1 MHREF
6 DPADQPF
13 APRPHLGL
21 YLLTAVVAG
30 LLAADLWPP
39 FAEWLRTLG
48 LDLPSWQS
56 RQVYGF
62 RFALIAA
69 VIGGAKALY
78 GSLERLT
85 EGKVGADLAIAV
97 ACIAAILIGEPVV
110 AAEVVVIAL
119 VGECLEAVTFDRTQ
133 RALRKLA
140 ELFPTRCWVLRD
152 GQEVRAFTSE
162 LRVGDKVVVKPG
174 GKIPVDG
181 VVLDGRSAVDTS
193 ALTGESVPADR
204 GPGDEVLAGS
214 VNQLGALTVEAKKVA
229 KQTVA
234 GQVIE
239 FTAAALKDKGPGER
253 LADRMARYFLPAV
266 LGLALLTFAFHVYL
280 QMGPVGPDGMRLGFW
295 AAARVAAYP
304 TLAVLVVACPC
315 PLILA
320 TPTAVVAALGRLA
333 GTGVLIKGGSALERL
348 AGVTAFAFDKTGT
361 LTEGKLELGDVL
373 PLGSVTADEL
383 LRTAASAEQASEHPV
398 ARLVVEEA
406 RRRNLPL
413 DAIDAFQAHPG
424 AGVTATAGG
433 SAVAVG
439 TRRFLEG
446 LGIATPPEAALLD
459 QLDATGQTAL
469 LVAKDGAV
477 IGAIGA
483 RDRLRPEAAGVL
495 ADLRDL
501 GIAPLA
507 LLTGDR
513 EPVARAVAA
522 QLPLT
527 EVHAELLPTQK
538 AEWVAHFSPSPLEGE
553 GRGGGAEA
561 PTGPERR
568 PPLARLTPHSNP
580 PPQGGR
586 EQEPPPATAFV
597 GDGVN
602 DAPALARAAV
612 GIAIGSGTEIA
623 AEAGDV
629 VMMGDPLRPL
639 PLLVRLSR
647 QTVRV
652 IRQNIVWFGFGVN
665 LAGVALAGWLWPLL
679 AGSAG
684 WYEQSPLV
692 AVLFHQLGSLAVLAN
707 SMRLLA
713 FERTADSPTARKVRD
728 ALRTADAWVGRLSAD
743 ELLHEAAHRWKPIA
757 ATIAALVVV
766 GWLLSGLVQVNAD
779 EVAVVQRFGAVRA
792 DLPPG
797 LHVRFP
803 WPVESVTKLRP
814 AEVRVV
820 EVGFRVLPEE
830 KLKLLRQTR
839 AEQQKLRR
847 SGAPSDAGMTW
858 SAAHAEGAVRLTD
871 ESLLITGD
879 GNLVELLATV
889 RYSVSDPRRFLFAS
903 RDADAVIRSAA
914 ESVFR
919 ELAAGQP
926 FLDLLTANRAAF
938 EARAE
943 KRLTDRLAEVAPHGL
958 GVELR
963 GLTVHDLH
971 PPQEVVASY
980 HAVAEAIQRRDKAVN
995 EAEAEATRTRRRAE
1009 EEALR
1014 TVRQAEAEAAGKVA
1028 EAAAARD
1035 AFLAWAKA
1043 RSALPP
1049 DVEANL
1055 AAELESKVR
1064 AGQDRAAAT
1073 KELDARRQQLLAARR
1088 LLTDLRLSL
1097 DAVVLALRGR
1107 DKVLIDA
1114 DLPGKRHLLLMDPE
1128 TSKLPPV
1135 ALPPRPDQRGP

>member
-21 YLLTAVVAG
+21 YLLAAVVAG

-39 FAEWLRTLG
+39 LADWLRTLG

-56 RQVYGF
+56 REIFGF
-62 RFALIAA
+62 RLALIAA

-152 GQEVRAFTSE
+152 GQEVRVFTSE
-162 LRVGDKVVVKPG
+162 LQVGDKVVVKPG
-174 GKIPVDG
+174 GKVPVDG

-193 ALTGESVPADR
+193 ALTGESVPADK

-214 VNQLGALTVEAKKVA
+214 VNQLGALTVEARKVA

-239 FTAAALKDKGPGER
+239 FTAAALRDKGATER

-280 QMGPVGPDGMRLGFW
+280 QMGPVGPDGKKLGFW
-295 AAARVAAYP
+295 TAARVAAYP

-320 TPTAVVAALGRLA
+320 TPAAVVAALGRLA

-361 LTEGKLELGDVL
+361 LTEGKLELGDLL
-373 PLGSVTADEL
+373 PLGPTTADEL
-383 LRTAASAEQASEHPV
+383 LRTAASAEQASEHPI
-398 ARLVVEEA
+398 ARLVVDEA
-406 RRRNLPL
+406 RRRSLPL
-413 DAIDAFQAHPG
+413 EAVEGFQAHPG

-439 TRRFLEG
+439 TRRFLEARG
-446 LGIATPPEAALLD
+446 VEIPPEASGLLD
-459 QLDATGQTAL
+459 QLDRGGQTAL
-469 LVAKDGAV
+469 LVAKDGVV

-513 EPVARAVAA
+513 EPVARTVAA

-527 EVHAELLPTQK
+527 EVHAELLPAQK
-538 AEWVAHFSPSPLEGE
+538 AAWIEASE
-553 GRGGGAEA
+553 GRQA
-561 PTGPERR
+561 PERDSPR
-568 PPLARLTPHSNP
+568 GANAPRSPGSV
-580 PPQGGR
+580 
-586 EQEPPPATAFV
+586 AFV

-652 IRQNIVWFGFGVN
+652 IHQNIVWFGFGVN

-692 AVLFHQLGSLAVLAN
+692 AVLYHQIGSLAVLLN

-713 FERTADSPTARKVRD
+713 FERTADSPAARRVRD
-728 ALRTADAWVGRLSAD
+728 TLRAADAWVGRLSAD
-743 ELLHEAAHRWKPIA
+743 DLLHEAAHHWKPIA
-757 ATIAALVVV
+757 AGLAALIAV
-766 GWLLSGLVQVNAD
+766 GWLLSGLVQVNAN

-792 DLPPG
+792 DLMPG

-830 KLKLLRQTR
+830 KLKLLQQART
-839 AEQQKLRR
+839 EQQKLRR
-847 SGAPSDAGMTW
+847 PGMSSEAGMTW

-889 RYSVSDPRRFLFAS
+889 RYSVSDPRRYLFAS
-903 RDADAVIRSAA
+903 RDPDAVIRSAA

-943 KRLTDRLAEVAPHGL
+943 KRLTDRLAEVAPDGL
-958 GVELR
+958 GIALQ

-1028 EAAAARD
+1028 EASAARD

-1043 RSALPP
+1043 RSTLPP

-1064 AGQDRAAAT
+1064 AGQDRAAAM
-1073 KELDARRQQLLAARR
+1073 KELDARRQQLLASRR
-1088 LLTDLRLSL
+1088 FLTDLRLSL
-1097 DAVVLALRGR
+1097 GAVVLVLRGR

-1128 TSKLPPV
+1128 TPKLPPV
-1135 ALPPRPDQRGP
+1135 ALPPSGPDQRGP

>member
-13 APRPHLGL
+13 APRPALGL

-30 LLAADLWPP
+30 LLVADLWPP
-39 FAEWLRTLG
+39 LADWLRTLG
-48 LDLPSWQS
+48 LDLPSWRS
-56 RQVYGF
+56 REVYGF

-97 ACIAAILIGEPVV
+97 ATIAAILIGEPLV

-152 GQEVRAFTSE
+152 GQEVRVFTTE
-162 LRVGDKVVVKPG
+162 LQVGDKVVVKPG
-174 GKIPVDG
+174 GKVPADG
-181 VVLDGRSAVDTS
+181 VVLDGRSTLDTS
-193 ALTGESVPADR
+193 ALTGESVPIDK

-239 FTAAALKDKGPGER
+239 FTAAALKDKGSQER

-266 LGLALLTFAFHVYL
+266 LLLTLVTFAFHVYM
-280 QMGPVGPDGMRLGFW
+280 QSGPVGPDGRPLGFW
-295 AAARVAAYP
+295 SAARVAAYP
-304 TLAVLVVACPC
+304 ALAVLVVACPC

-320 TPTAVVAALGRLA
+320 TPAAVVAALGRLA

-373 PLGSVTADEL
+373 PLGVTADEL
-383 LRTAASAEQASEHPV
+383 LRTAASAEQASEHPI
-398 ARLVVEEA
+398 ARLVVDEA

-413 DAIDAFQAHPG
+413 DEVGAFQAQPG
-424 AGVTATAGG
+424 AGVTAAVGR
-433 SAVAVG
+433 SAVVVG
-439 TRRFLEG
+439 TRRLLEER
-446 LGIATPPEAALLD
+446 GIAIPDAAAPLLE
-459 QLDATGQTAL
+459 QLDAAGQTSL
-469 LVAKDGAV
+469 LVARDSVV
-477 IGAIGA
+477 IGAVGA
-483 RDRLRPEAAGVL
+483 RDRLRSEAAGVL

-501 GIAPLA
+501 GIAPIA

-527 EVHAELLPTQK
+527 EVHAELLPAQK
-538 AEWVAHFSPSPLEGE
+538 AEWVA
-553 GRGGGAEA
+553 
-561 PTGPERR
+561 
-568 PPLARLTPHSNP
+568 RLTPHPNP

-586 EQEPPPATAFV
+586 EQDNDPSRPHALTPSRLTAFV
-597 GDGVN
+597 GDGIN
-602 DAPALARAAV
+602 DAPALARASV

-647 QTVRV
+647 QTAR
-652 IRQNIVWFGFGVN
+652 IIHQNILWFGFGVN
-665 LAGVALAGWLWPLL
+665 LAGVVLTGWLWPLF
-679 AGSAG
+679 ARSAA
-684 WYEQSPLV
+684 WYEMSPLV
-692 AVLFHQLGSLAVLAN
+692 AVLYHQIGSLAVLVN

-713 FERTADSPTARKVRD
+713 FERTADSPTARRVRD
-728 ALRTADAWVGRLSAD
+728 AFRSADAWVGRLSAD
-743 ELLHEAAHRWKPIA
+743 DLLHEVAHRWKPIA
-757 ATIAALVVV
+757 AAVVGLLLV

-779 EVAVVQRFGAVRA
+779 EVGVVQRFGAVRA
-792 DLPPG
+792 NLPPG

-803 WPVESVTKLRP
+803 WPVETVSKLRP
-814 AEVRVV
+814 AETRVV
-820 EVGFRVLPEE
+820 EVGFRTLSEE
-830 KLKLLRQTR
+830 KLKLLQQART
-839 AEQQKLRR
+839 EQQKLR
-847 SGAPSDAGMTW
+847 GSDATW
-858 SAAHAEGAVRLTD
+858 SAAHAEGIARLTD

-889 RYSVSDPRRFLFAS
+889 RYTVSDPRQYLFGT
-903 RDADAVIRSAA
+903 RDVDAVIRSAV

-919 ELAAGQP
+919 ELTAGQP
-926 FLDLLTANRAAF
+926 FLDLLTANRATF

-943 KRLTDRLAEVAPHGL
+943 ARLRDRLAEVAPDGL

-980 HAVAEAIQRRDKAVN
+980 HQVAEAIQRRDKAVN
-995 EAEAEATRTRRRAE
+995 EAEAEATRTRRRAG

-1014 TVRQAEAEAAGKVA
+1014 MVRQAEAAAAAKVA
-1028 EAAAARD
+1028 EATAARD
-1035 AFLAWAKA
+1035 VFLSWAAA

-1049 DVEANL
+1049 EDEVRL
-1055 AAELESKVR
+1055 KSELESKLR
-1064 AGQDRAAAT
+1064 AGQDRLSAEREFES
-1073 KELDARRQQLLAARR
+1073 KRRELLASRR
-1088 LLTDLRLSL
+1088 FLTDLRLSL
-1097 DAVVLALRGR
+1097 DAVVQVLRGR

-1114 DLPGKRHLLLMDPE
+1114 ADLPGRRHLFLMDPQ
-1128 TSKLPPV
+1128 TPTLPPV
-1135 ALPPRPDQRGP
+1135 AFPPRGPDQREP

>member
-13 APRPHLGL
+13 APRPALGL
-21 YLLTAVVAG
+21 YLLTALVAA
-30 LLAADLWPP
+30 LLVADLWPLLTD
-39 FAEWLRTLG
+39 WLRTLG
-48 LDLPSWQS
+48 LDLPSWRS
-56 RQVYGF
+56 REVYGY

-85 EGKVGADLAIAV
+85 EGKVGADLAIAIAAV
-97 ACIAAILIGEPVV
+97 AAILIGEPLV

-119 VGECLEAVTFDRTQ
+119 VGECLEAFTFDRT
-133 RALRKLA
+133 RHALRKLA

-152 GQEVRAFTSE
+152 GQEVRVFTTE
-162 LRVGDKVVVKPG
+162 LQVGDRVVVKPG
-174 GKIPVDG
+174 GKVPVDG
-181 VVLDGRSAVDTS
+181 VVLDGRSTLDAS
-193 ALTGESVPADR
+193 ALTGESVPVDR

-214 VNQLGALTVEAKKVA
+214 VNQLGALTVEARKVA

-239 FTAAALKDKGPGER
+239 LTAAALRDKGTQER

-266 LGLALLTFAFHVYL
+266 LALAAVTFAFHVYM
-280 QMGPVGPDGMRLGFW
+280 QSGPVGPDARPLGFW
-295 AAARVAAYP
+295 SAARVAAYP
-304 TLAVLVVACPC
+304 ALAVLVVACPC
-315 PLILA
+315 PLVLA
-320 TPTAVVAALGRLA
+320 TPAAVVAALGRLA

-361 LTEGKLELGDVL
+361 LTEGRLELGDVL
-373 PLGSVTADEL
+373 PLDVPADEL
-383 LRTAASAEQASEHPV
+383 LRVAASAEQASEHPL
-398 ARLVVEEA
+398 ARVVVDEA
-406 RRRNLPL
+406 RRRDLPL
-413 DAIDAFQAHPG
+413 DEVGAFQAHPG
-424 AGVTATAGG
+424 AGVTATVGR
-433 SAVAVG
+433 SAVVVG
-439 TRRFLEG
+439 TLRLLEERG
-446 LGIATPPEAALLD
+446 VAIPDEAAALLT
-459 QLDATGQTAL
+459 QLDAAGQTSL
-469 LVAKDGAV
+469 LVARDGVV
-477 IGAIGA
+477 IGAVGA

-501 GIAPLA
+501 GISPIT

-513 EPVARAVAA
+513 EPVAKAIAA

-527 EVHAELLPTQK
+527 EVHAELLPAQK
-538 AEWVAHFSPSPLEGE
+538 AEWVQAS
-553 GRGGGAEA
+553 
-561 PTGPERR
+561 
-568 PPLARLTPHSNP
+568 
-580 PPQGGR
+580 GGR
-586 EQEPPPATAFV
+586 QPPEVGQPRGTDAPRSPGSTAFV
-597 GDGVN
+597 GDGIN

-639 PLLVRLSR
+639 PMLVRLSR
-647 QTVRV
+647 QTVRI
-652 IRQNIVWFGFGVN
+652 IRQNILWFGFGVN
-665 LAGVALAGWLWPLL
+665 LAGVVLTGWLWPLF
-679 AGSAG
+679 AGSAE
-684 WYEQSPLV
+684 WYEKSPLI
-692 AVLFHQLGSLAVLAN
+692 AVLYHQIGSLAVLLN

-713 FERTADSPTARKVRD
+713 FERTVESPAARRLRD
-728 ALRTADAWVGRLSAD
+728 TFRTADAWVGRLSAD

-757 ATIAALVVV
+757 AAVAGLLLV

-779 EVAVVQRFGAVRA
+779 EVGVVQRFGAVRA
-792 DLPPG
+792 DLTPG

-803 WPVESVTKLRP
+803 WPVETVTKLRP
-814 AEVRVV
+814 AEPRAV
-820 EVGFRVLPEE
+820 EIGFRVLPEE
-830 KLKLLRQTR
+830 RLKLLQQAR

-847 SGAPSDAGMTW
+847 PGVAADTGMTW
-858 SAAHAEGAVRLTD
+858 TAAHVEGVARLTD

-889 RYSVSDPRRFLFAS
+889 RYTVSDPRQYLFGT

-938 EARAE
+938 EARADA
-943 KRLTDRLAEVAPHGL
+943 RLRDRLSRVVPDGL
-958 GVELR
+958 GVEVQ

-980 HAVAEAIQRRDKAVN
+980 HAVAEAIQRRDKTIN

-1009 EEALR
+1009 EVALR
-1014 TVRQAEAEAAGKVA
+1014 TVRQAEAAAAGKTA

-1049 DVEANL
+1049 EDEVRL
-1055 AAELESKVR
+1055 KSELESKLR
-1064 AGQDRAAAT
+1064 AGQDRLAAEREINAKRT
-1073 KELDARRQQLLAARR
+1073 ELLASRR
-1088 LLTDLRLSL
+1088 FLTDLRLSL
-1097 DAVVLALRGR
+1097 DAVVQVLRGR

-1114 DLPGKRHLLLMDPE
+1114 ADLPGRRHLLLMDPE
-1128 TSKLPPV
+1128 TPKLPPV
-1135 ALPPRPDQRGP
+1135 AFPPKEP

>member
-1 MHREF
+1 MHRQF

-21 YLLTAVVAG
+21 YLLAAVVTG

-39 FAEWLRTLG
+39 LADWLRTLG
-48 LDLPSWQS
+48 LDLPSWRS
-56 RQVYGF
+56 REIFGF

-78 GSLERLT
+78 GSLDRLT

-97 ACIAAILIGEPVV
+97 AAIAAILIGEPVV

-119 VGECLEAVTFDRTQ
+119 VGECLEAATFDRTQ

-152 GQEVRAFTSE
+152 GQEVRVFTTE
-162 LRVGDKVVVKPG
+162 LQVGDRVVVKPG
-174 GKIPVDG
+174 GKVPVDG

-193 ALTGESVPADR
+193 ALTGESVPVDK

-214 VNQLGALTVEAKKVA
+214 VNQLGALTVEARKVA

-239 FTAAALKDKGPGER
+239 FTAAALRDKGPAER

-280 QMGPVGPDGMRLGFW
+280 QMGPVGPDGRKLGFW

-320 TPTAVVAALGRLA
+320 TPAAVVAALGRLA

-373 PLGSVTADEL
+373 PLGPATADDL
-383 LRTAASAEQASEHPV
+383 LRAAASAEQASEHPI
-398 ARLVVEEA
+398 ARLVVDEA
-406 RRRNLPL
+406 RRRGLAL

-439 TRRFLEG
+439 TRRLLEG
-446 LGIATPPEAALLD
+446 LGVAVPPEAAAMLD
-459 QLDATGQTAL
+459 QLDRGGQTAL

-501 GIAPLA
+501 GISSLA

-538 AEWVAHFSPSPLEGE
+538 AEWVAAHNSPS
-553 GRGGGAEA
+553 
-561 PTGPERR
+561 
-568 PPLARLTPHSNP
+568 
-580 PPQGGR
+580 
-586 EQEPPPATAFV
+586 PATAFV

-692 AVLFHQLGSLAVLAN
+692 AVLYHQIGSLAVLVN

-713 FERTADSPTARKVRD
+713 FERTADSPAARRVRD
-728 ALRTADAWVGRLSAD
+728 ALRAADAWAGRLSAD
-743 ELLHEAAHRWKPIA
+743 DLLHEAAHRWKPIA
-757 ATIAALVVV
+757 AGLAALVLV

-792 DLPPG
+792 DLTPG

-830 KLKLLRQTR
+830 KLKLLQQAR
-839 AEQQKLRR
+839 ADQQKLRR
-847 SGAPSDAGMTW
+847 PGMSSDAGMTW
-858 SAAHAEGAVRLTD
+858 AAAHAEGAVRLTD

-938 EARAE
+938 EARAAR
-943 KRLTDRLAEVAPHGL
+943 RLSDRLAEVAPDGL
-958 GVELR
+958 GVALQ

-995 EAEAEATRTRRRAE
+995 EAEAEATRTKRRAE

-1014 TVRQAEAEAAGKVA
+1014 TVRQAEAEAARKVA
-1028 EAAAARD
+1028 EATAARD

-1043 RSALPP
+1043 RSTLPP
-1049 DVEANL
+1049 GDEAAL
-1055 AAELESKVR
+1055 KAELESMIR
-1064 AGQDRAAAT
+1064 SGRDRASAEREVDV
-1073 KELDARRQQLLAARR
+1073 KRRQLLAVRR
-1088 LLTDLRLSL
+1088 SLTDLRLSL
-1097 DAVVLALRGR
+1097 DAVVAALRGR

-1114 DLPGKRHLLLMDPE
+1114 DLPGRRHLLLMDPE
-1128 TSKLPPV
+1128 TPKLPPV
-1135 ALPPRPDQRGP
+1135 ALPPSGPDQRGP